1 MITRHYQTQLME
13 AVNGRAFPKN
23 VILLEGA
30 RQVGKT
36 TLLSQVAKEYQ
47 HSEVITLNL
56 EEDRV
61 LREKI
66 DTSSSFDEFTK
77 LLRDQYLLNPSEPQL
92 LIIDEAQESDLL
104 GSYLR
109 FMKEKWEKTTV
120 ILSGSSMTRLFRKDT
135 RVPVGRYTSL
145 KVYPFSFREFL
156 SAAKRQVL
164 LEELDA
170 FKHTQRI
177 SPTIH
182 LELLKQYDFY
192 LKTGGLP
199 EVVLAALE
207 GSDYALVRRQILLS
221 QEDDFIR
228 NTALADRKVFQ
239 LALRGIANHL
249 GSPSKLTHV
258 ADSHALARKVC
269 ELLQAWHLVHEIE
282 QKGISS
288 TTAFHP
294 KRYVYD
300 VGIAADLRNMPFPEL
315 SVLETINSA
324 LRTQVGGIA
333 ENAALLNLLPHNM
346 GNLELSSWKKASE
359 NPSEVDFVWRGKK
372 LIPIECKAALKISP
386 RSFASLR
393 NYLDESGEKFGVL
406 ISAAPFSEH
415 KEGKTRLVNLPLYLC
430 EGETI
435 LGLY

>member
-1 MITRHYQTQLME
+1 LG
-13 AVNGRAFPKN
+13 AVHDLSFPKN

-36 TLLSQVAKEYQ
+36 TLLSEVARQYR
-47 HSEVITLNL
+47 HSEVINLNL

-66 DTSSSFDEFTK
+66 DISSSFEDFTK
-77 LLRDQYLLNPSEPQL
+77 LLRDQYLLNPSKPQL

-109 FMKEKWEKTTV
+109 FMKEKWAKTTV
-120 ILSGSSMTRLFRKDT
+120 ILSGSSMTRIFRKNT
-135 RVPVGRYTSL
+135 RIPVGRYTSL

-156 SAAKRQVL
+156 SAAERAAL
-164 LEELDA
+164 LEELNS
-170 FKHTQRI
+170 FRHTLQI

-182 LELLKQYDFY
+182 LELLKQYDLY

-199 EVVLAALE
+199 AVVLAALE
-207 GSDYALVRRQILLS
+207 GRDSALVRRQILLS

-228 NTALADRKVFQ
+228 NSALADRKVFQ

-249 GSPSKLTHV
+249 GAPSKLTHI

-269 ELLQAWHLVHEIE
+269 ESLQAWHLVHEIE

-294 KRYVYD
+294 KRYIYD
-300 VGIAADLRNMPFPEL
+300 VGIATDLRNMPFAEL
-315 SVLETINSA
+315 SILETLNA
-324 LRTQVGGIA
+324 TLRTQMGGII
-333 ENAALLNLLPHNM
+333 ENAALLNLLPYKM
-346 GNLELSSWKKASE
+346 GNIELSSWKKASE
-359 NPSEVDFVWRGKK
+359 NPSEVDFVWRGNR
-372 LIPIECKAALKISP
+372 LIPIECKAALKVSP

-393 NYLDESGEKFGVL
+393 NYLCESGVNLGIL
-406 ISAAPFSEH
+406 LSAAPFSEH
-415 KEGKTRLVNLPLYLC
+415 KEGRTRLLNLPLYLC
-430 EGETI
+430 DSETI
-435 LGLY
+435 LGLV

>member
-1 MITRHYQTQLME
+1 MITRCCQIQLME
-13 AVNGRAFPKN
+13 IVNKASFPKN

-36 TLLSQVAKEYQ
+36 TLLSEVARGYQ
-47 HSEVITLNL
+47 HSGVISLNL

-66 DTSSSFDEFTK
+66 DTSSSFSEFTK

-109 FMKEKWEKTTV
+109 FMKERWAKTTV

-156 SAAKRQVL
+156 SAAKREVL

-170 FKHTQRI
+170 FKHTQQI
-177 SPTIH
+177 SPTMH

-199 EVVLAALE
+199 EVVLTALE
-207 GSDYALVRRQILLS
+207 GGDFALVRRQILLS

-258 ADSHALARKVC
+258 ADAHVLARKVC
-269 ELLQAWHLVHEIE
+269 ELLQGWHLVHEIE

-294 KRYVYD
+294 KRYLYD
-300 VGIAADLRNMPFPEL
+300 VGIAADLRNMPFPQL
-315 SVLETINSA
+315 SVLDTLNSA
-324 LRTQVGGIA
+324 LRTQVGGIS
-333 ENAALLNLLPHNM
+333 ENAVLLNLLPYNM

-359 NPSEVDFVWRGKK
+359 NPSEVDFVWRGRE

-393 NYLDESGEKFGVL
+393 NYMAESAAKFGLLV
-406 ISAAPFSEH
+406 SAAPFSEH
-415 KEGKTRLVNLPLYLC
+415 KEGSARLVNLPLYLC

-435 LGLY
+435 LSLV